1 MKFNKN
7 DYKFI
12 DLTETAF
19 EDFSAVE
26 LDRYIADTMEVLGM
40 TKGKMT
46 KTMMNLSLA
55 AGLLTVRGGEFV
67 RINAFVAKY
76 NKGNLSKE
84 ELKVVKKVMST
95 AKWYY
100 RLKVILALI
109 SQNNSFD
116 EIKPMLAEKNR

>member
-1 MKFNKN
+1 M
-7 DYKFI
+7 
-12 DLTETAF
+12 
-19 EDFSAVE
+19 S
-26 LDRYIADTMEVLGM
+26 
-40 TKGKMT
+40 KGKMT

-55 AGLLTVRGGEFV
+55 AGLLAVRGGEFV